1 MMEEKKVIIKNE
13 IPILNRTVSF
23 QTNSWSSISKEL
35 TIKEVLF
42 EIQSGKYLNQISSL
56 RNLLKN
62 GKKEEYIYH
71 KRTLPAITFC
81 GTFNNERKRTQIRN
95 YNSIIVL
102 DVDKL
107 EIDELRR
114 VKKCF
119 NEDSMVLSFWESPS
133 KEGVK
138 GLVELEYKFELNNEN
153 IERAHKIA
161 FQNLA
166 NYFSEKYN
174 IKIDS
179 SGSDITRLCFTSFDP
194 NLIIK
199 NNFIPFEVNFN
210 HIVNIKK
217 ENKYTKLDIVKN
229 INESSK
235 DLLFNPKE
243 RNKPGDRYLIN
254 SIIKYLNKKQLSIT
268 YSYEEWYKVGMAIAN
283 TFTYEIGEKYFLKLS
298 LCDQEKYNELN
309 CKKFLVGCYESRTGA
324 INFSSIVY
332 LAKNKGYI
340 VKK

>member
-1 MMEEKKVIIKNE
+1 MTEQCKVIIDNE
-13 IPILNRTVSF
+13 TPILNRTVSF
-23 QTNSWSSISKEL
+23 QTTSWSSISKEL
-35 TIKEVLF
+35 TIREVLF
-42 EIQSGKYLNQISSL
+42 EIQSGKYSNQISSL

-62 GKKEEYIYH
+62 GKKEDYIYH

-81 GTFNNERKRTQIRN
+81 GTFNKERKRTQIRT

-107 EIDELRR
+107 EIEELRR

-119 NEDSMVLSFWESPS
+119 NDESMVLSFWESPS
-133 KEGVK
+133 KEGIK
-138 GLVELEYKFELNNEN
+138 GLVVLEYKIELSSEN
-153 IERAHKIA
+153 IEKAHKKA

-166 NYFSEKYN
+166 NYFSEKYS
-174 IKIDS
+174 IEIDS
-179 SGSDITRLCFTSFDP
+179 SGSDITRLCFLSFDP

-199 NNFIPFEVNFN
+199 NNFIPFEVDFDQ
-210 HIVNIKK
+210 IIDLKK
-217 ENKYTKLDIVKN
+217 EDRHNKVKN
-229 INESSK
+229 INENSK
-235 DLLFNPKE
+235 DLLYNPKE
-243 RNKPGDRYLIN
+243 RNKANDRYLIS

-283 TFTYEIGEKYFLKLS
+283 TFTYEVGEKYFLKLS
-298 LCDQEKYNELN
+298 LCDKEKYNELN

-324 INFSSIVY
+324 IKFSSIVFF
-332 LAKNKGYI
+332 AKNKGYT